1 MLAVVL
7 IVLWLAAFA
16 AWAAVGRSLDG
27 QRPEPAR
34 RDAPLPR
41 RALALALLV
50 AAGTTTA
57 GPAWGQN
64 GGTPTPSPDARRVTL
79 DEALAL
85 FAEHNLGLRLARAEA
100 AEAAGL
106 AVQARAYP
114 NPVAG
119 ASFDPLFGDAVADD
133 GFQFETAASIS
144 QRIEWGDVRRARTE
158 AAEGLVVAARARGRA
173 DSLRLAFEVV
183 QAYVEAATA
192 EERTEQLGAVAM
204 VVRTATTAA
213 ENRYDEGDLAGF
225 DLRRLRV
232 EQARYETALE
242 LAALD
247 ASAARRRLALLILP
261 EDALQ
266 GGADVRPVA
275 TLDALPPEVLLA
287 DALGAAEL
295 NRPEV
300 DAARAEV
307 ASARAALEAA
317 RLERR
322 PSPTVSAGVQRQQG
336 GLYGPTVG
344 LSLPI
349 PVFDRNTGQIAA
361 EQARLAQAETRLALA
376 ERRVE
381 ADVRGAYETYA
392 SLARRVALVRGELLT
407 GTEDLLATAR
417 VAYGEGALS
426 LVELLDAADAYRE
439 ARVVSTGLLADYTAA
454 YYDLLRSAGGTLV
467 SPTTTPPSP

>member
-1 MLAVVL
+1 MLVAL
-7 IVLWLAAFA
+7 LLVLWFTALA
-16 AWAAVGRSLDG
+16 AWAVVGRSLG
-27 QRPEPAR
+27 RGRPEPDKGER
-34 RDAPLPR
+34 PPPR
-41 RALALALLV
+41 RVLALALLA
-50 AAGTTTA
+50 AAGAPTA
-57 GPAWGQN
+57 GPAWGQD
-64 GGTPTPSPDARRVTL
+64 GGGPTPSPETRRVTL

-114 NPVAG
+114 NPVVG
-119 ASFDPLFGDAVADD
+119 ASFDPLFGDAMADD
-133 GFQFETAASIS
+133 GFQYETAATIS
-144 QRIEWGDVRRARTE
+144 QPIVWGDLRRARVE

-183 QAYVEAATA
+183 QAYVQAAAA
-192 EERTEQLGAVAM
+192 EERTGRLGDVTA

-213 ENRYDEGDLAGF
+213 AERYDEGDLAGF

-247 ASAARRRLALLILP
+247 AAAARRRLALLILP
-261 EDALQ
+261 DDALRD
-266 GGADVRPVA
+266 GAEVA
-275 TLDALPPEVLLA
+275 PATGLDRLPPEVLLA
-287 DALGAAEL
+287 DALTAAARH
-295 NRPEV
+295 RPEV
-300 DAARAEV
+300 DAARAEL

-317 RLERR
+317 RLARR

-336 GLYGPTVG
+336 GLYGPTIG
-344 LSLPI
+344 LSLPL
-349 PVFDRNTGQIAA
+349 PVFDRNTGRIAA
-361 EQARLAQAETRLALA
+361 ELARLAQAETRLALA
-376 ERRVE
+376 ERQVK
-381 ADVRGAYETYA
+381 ADVRRAYETYA
-392 SLARRVALVRGELLT
+392 SLTRRAALVRGELLV

-439 ARVVSTGLLADYTAA
+439 ARVVSTELLADYTAA
-454 YYDLLRSAGGTLV
+454 YYDLLRSAGGTLTTTP
-467 SPTTTPPSP
+467 SPTTTP